1 MVLKKREIDQ
11 NVYEKAVERINHLF
25 DRFDTVAVS
34 FSGGKDS
41 TVCLNIALDVARKRG
56 RLPLDVFF
64 FDEEAIH
71 PETIEYVERVSKLPD
86 VRFKW
91 LCIPV
96 KHRNACS
103 RKEPYWYPWNPADRH
118 KWVRELP
125 AGAITELPGFQFGM
139 SMPECAHMVY
149 NPREHGMVAQIRG
162 IRADESL
169 RRFRSVS
176 QKTHD
181 NWIVGTPVEGY
192 STATSPIYDWTTT
205 DVWTAPKL
213 FGWDYNQTYDVF
225 EKFGVPHTQQR
236 VCPPYGEEPL
246 AGFHQYKAC
255 WPHLWDKMI
264 CRVHGAA
271 TAHRYNRTQ
280 LYAFGKIE
288 LPPGKTW
295 KSWMDDML
303 ALWPAKERKAILT
316 SINQCVLEHQGKS
329 KDPIPEDT
337 PHIITGISWK
347 FLCMVVIRGDMK
359 GRRARTM
366 INGATTA
373 RAKLGI
379 SYEQA
384 LEIMQDEERY

>member
-1 MVLKKREIDQ
+1 MVLKKRVIEQD
-11 NVYEKAVERINHLF
+11 VYEKALERINHLF

-41 TVCLNIALDVARKRG
+41 TVCLNLALQVARERG

-71 PETIEYVERVSKLPD
+71 PETIEYVERVSRLPE

-91 LCIPV
+91 MCIPV

-103 RKEPYWYPWNPADRH
+103 RKQPYWYPWLPEDRH
-118 KWVRELP
+118 KWVRDLP
-125 AGAITELPGFQFGM
+125 EQAITSLPGFKLGM

-149 NPREHGMVAQIRG
+149 NPRENGTVAQIRG

-176 QKTHD
+176 QKTKD
-181 NWIVGTPVEGY
+181 NWIVGTPIEGF
-192 STATSPIYDWTTT
+192 STPTSPIYDWTTP

-213 FGWDYNQTYDVF
+213 FGWDYNRAYDVF
-225 EKFGVPHTQQR
+225 EKFGVPHSQQR

-255 WPHLWDKMI
+255 WPQLWDKMLS
-264 CRVHGAA
+264 RVHGAA

-280 LYAFGKIE
+280 LYAFGKLE

-295 KSWMDDML
+295 KSWMDDTL
-303 ALWPAKERKAILT
+303 ALWQPKERTLILQ
-316 SINQCVLEHQGKS
+316 SINACVLEHSKKS
-329 KDPIPEDT
+329 NDPIPQES

-366 INGATTA
+366 IHAATVA
-373 RAKLGI
+373 RNKLGI
-379 SYEQA
+379 DYEQA
-384 LEIMQDEERY
+384 LEIIKDEERY